1 MMKSNIKIAVLTLNP
16 GIDRIIY
23 LDQPARL
30 GTMNRAS
37 GTVVSQGSKGA
48 NVSIILKTLG
58 AEPEYFT
65 FTGGHLGGLSESYTD
80 RYGVKAH
87 FKLTSA
93 GVRVNTK
100 IIDSGGVCTEF
111 NERGGPVTCAE
122 LDSLLDPLY
131 SGQYDMLIV
140 TGSIP
145 QGVEKNVYNC
155 IISRFNEKSA
165 QVFTVLDCDG
175 EAMIKGLAAHPSL
188 IKPNTRELAGILG
201 ISEGELGSG
210 GAVLDGC
217 RTVRRQYGCDVIC
230 TLDERGSVFCGR
242 DGEYRVDAAHVPLR
256 GFTGAGDTYLAAYI
270 YMRYIAG
277 HDTIA
282 ALAYASAAA
291 GAKVAL
297 PGTELP
303 GVGEIEKIFNKG
315 ISVKPLNDI

>member
-1 MMKSNIKIAVLTLNP
+1 MKIAVLTLNP

-65 FTGGHLGGLSESYTD
+65 FTGGPLGGLSESYTD
-80 RYGVKAH
+80 KYGIKAH
-87 FKLTSA
+87 FTPTSV

-100 IIDSGGVCTEF
+100 IIDSEGVCTEF
-111 NERGGPVTCAE
+111 NERGGPVSGAE

-155 IISRFNEKSA
+155 IISRFNEKSVR
-165 QVFTVLDCDG
+165 VFTVLDCDG
-175 EAMIKGLAAHPSL
+175 EAMIKGLASHPSL

-201 ISEGELGSG
+201 ISEGELGSDR
-210 GAVLDGC
+210 AVLDGC

-230 TLDERGSVFCGR
+230 TLDERGSIFCGG
-242 DGEYRVDAAHVPLR
+242 DGEFRVGAARVPLR
-256 GFTGAGDTYLAAYI
+256 GFTGAGDTYLAAYL
-270 YMRYIAG
+270 YKRYIAG
-277 HDTIA
+277 LDTA
-282 ALAYASAAA
+282 VALAYSSAAA

-303 GVGEIEKIFNKG
+303 GVGDIKEIYNKG
-315 ISVKPLNDI
+315 IAVKPLNDI